1 MYESQP
7 RMIDVKAAYLL
18 FKKIVNVVSET
29 LEIRKKVLFD
39 RLCEKNLVTNTQPV
53 FGGLTQFLNYCKT
66 YQKPHYFKT
75 LIPLKKFTNIFLD
88 LKL

>member
-1 MYESQP
+1 
-7 RMIDVKAAYLL
+7 MIDVKAVYLL
-18 FKKIVNVVSET
+18 FKNIVSVVSET

-39 RLCEKNLVTNTQPV
+39 RLCEKSDGHSAR
-53 FGGLTQFLNYCKT
+53 FWTQFLNYCKT

-88 LKL
+88 HKL